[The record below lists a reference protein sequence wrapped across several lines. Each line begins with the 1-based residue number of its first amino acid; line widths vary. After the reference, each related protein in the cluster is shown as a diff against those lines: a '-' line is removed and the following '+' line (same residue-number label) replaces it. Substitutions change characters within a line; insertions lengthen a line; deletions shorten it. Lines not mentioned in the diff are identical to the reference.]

1 MRASVT
7 VRVPGST
14 SNLGAGFDCV
24 GVAVARWLRVTA
36 RAAPPATASG
46 RRPAAPGKQ
55 VTIERRGTL
64 TSLSMAPEHDL
75 VYRGFVAAC
84 SAAQREAP
92 PGLFLTADSDIPV
105 ARGLG
110 PPGAA
115 AALGAERGGR
125 PDRGPP
131 ACEGGASLVPRDR
144 GGSGG
149 GAGGRR
155 SLSVTPL

>member
-110 PPGAA
+110 SSAA
-115 AALGAERGGR
+115 AVVAATALLELDLAKDALAALCAELEGH
-125 PDRGPP
+125 PDNVAPSIY
-131 ACEGGASLVPRDR
+131 GGAN
-144 GGSGG
+144 
-149 GAGGRR
+149 
-155 SLSVTPL
+155 